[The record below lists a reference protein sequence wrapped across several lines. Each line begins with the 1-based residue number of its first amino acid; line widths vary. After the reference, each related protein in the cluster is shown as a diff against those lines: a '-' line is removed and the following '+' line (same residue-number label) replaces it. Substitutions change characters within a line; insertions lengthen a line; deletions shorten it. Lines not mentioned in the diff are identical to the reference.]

1 MRRLWLVPCNGPA
14 EGFTLQQSGLSCGTP
29 APIPRPAAYHGR
41 MWIQRSWQ
49 ALRGQPLVVLLI
61 WAVLFAEFFVAL
73 WERQWPLAGVAAIT
87 FLLTL
92 MPMLLVRRMGI
103 RLPTAFLVGI
113 TFFIFAAI
121 FLGEASDFYNR
132 YWWWDMVLHGGS
144 AMGFGLLGFLF
155 VLMLFGGDR
164 YAAPAWAMALI
175 AFSFAVTIG
184 ALWEIFEFGMDQV
197 FGLNMQKSGLLDT
210 MYDLIVDVI
219 GASIGAFSG
228 YLYLTGRA
236 LGGLTGVLHDFV
248 ERNRKHFRN
257 GGG

>member
-1 MRRLWLVPCNGPA
+1 M
-14 EGFTLQQSGLSCGTP
+14 S
-29 APIPRPAAYHGR
+29 RPAAYHGR

-49 ALRGQPLVVLLI
+49 ALRGQPLAVLLI

-92 MPMLLVRRMGI
+92 MPMLLVRRIGI

-144 AMGFGLLGFLF
+144 AIGFGLLGFLF

-184 ALWEIFEFGMDQV
+184 AVWEIFEFGMDQI

-219 GASIGAFSG
+219 GASIGALSG

-248 ERNRKHFRN
+248 ERNRKHFGN